1 MMTGYPARTWGL
13 AMALLAA
20 LSQNAAAAPAV
31 APLAEPAPSPAVP
44 TVPNW
49 PVAKT
54 FEQLGHASDSL
65 LLGVRNSEQIDFGL
79 RRDRLA
85 TDASLQLDYTPS
97 PALLPNLSHLR
108 VYLNDELM
116 GVVPVEKDQLGQRV
130 RRQLPLDPKLLS
142 DFNRVRLEFVGHYTD
157 ICEDPAHS
165 GLWLNLNRKSQVQ
178 LHEQALVLDND
189 LAYFPL
195 PFFDAR
201 DTGKVELPV
210 VFSGMP
216 SLGEQRAAAI
226 LASYFGSQAGW
237 RKASFPVLYNSLPA
251 RGAKPTPSIV
261 FASNDRRPAFLAD
274 LQQFPL
280 VDGPVLQMIDH
291 PDDRFSKVLLVLGR
305 NDDDLVMAASALAVG
320 NNLFRGARVK
330 VEQMTPLQPRQPYD
344 APNWT
349 RTDRPVRFAELLDY
363 PGQLQVSGLQPRPVT
378 LELNLP
384 PDLFVWRNQGIP
396 LRTLYRYTAPA
407 VTDESRLSIS
417 VNDQYI
423 TSMPLV
429 GNDRR
434 SGTLEEMRLAVLSGD
449 STALS
454 EKSLVPALKIGDRNR
469 LRFDFSF
476 ASTLGSAQRDRCQ
489 TSLPVDVRA
498 AIDDNST
505 IDLSGYHHYI
515 AMPDLRAF
523 ARSGFPFS
531 RMADLSET
539 LVMMPAKPTAMQVGT
554 LLDTVGGL
562 AGQVGYPALGLQL
575 IDDWKQAATAD
586 ADLLLIG
593 SLPQAL
599 SDAPNL
605 GLLLSA
611 QRDWLLQGR
620 TTGLPGTQRFDTGAV
635 AASSRVA
642 VSAQAPIAAITGLK
656 SPFHEQRSVVA
667 LLANSDSDF
676 ALLRDVLGDVGKLD
690 AVAGS
695 VTLVRSSGVSS
706 QFVGEPYFVG
716 ALPWW
721 LLMWFHL
728 SEHPVLLAVI
738 AAVCVVLFAF
748 LLWRALRWASKRRL
762 GEGK

>member
-1 MMTGYPARTWGL
+1 MTGYPARTWGL
-13 AMALLAA
+13 AMALFVA
-20 LSQNAAAAPAV
+20 LSQSAVAASV
-31 APLAEPAPSPAVP
+31 APLAEPAVP

-49 PVAKT
+49 PVMKT

-65 LLGVRNSEQIDFGL
+65 LLGVRNSEHIEFGV

-85 TDASLQLDYTPS
+85 TDANLQLDYTPS

-116 GVVPVEKDQLGQRV
+116 GVVPVEKDQLGLRV

-178 LHEQALVLDND
+178 LHEQALALDND

-210 VFSGMP
+210 VFSGVP

-237 RKASFPVLYNSLPA
+237 RKATFPVLYNRLPA
-251 RGAKPTPSIV
+251 RAATPKPSIV
-261 FASNDRRPAFLAD
+261 FATNDRRPAFLAN
-274 LQQFPL
+274 LQQFPP
-280 VDGPVLQMIDH
+280 VDGPELQMIDH
-291 PDDRFSKVLLVLGR
+291 PDDRWSKVLLVLGR
-305 NDDDLVMAASALAVG
+305 NDDDLVKAASALAVG

-330 VEQMTPLQPRQPYD
+330 VQQMTALQPRQPYD

-363 PGQLQVSGLQPRPVT
+363 PEQLQVSGLQPRPVT

-449 STALS
+449 STALT

-539 LVMMPAKPTAMQVGT
+539 LVIMPGKPTAMQVGT
-554 LLDTVGGL
+554 LLDTIGGV

-575 IDDWKQAATAD
+575 VDDWKQAAAAD

-593 SLPQAL
+593 SLPEAL

-620 TTGLPGTQRFDTGAV
+620 SAGLPGSQRFDTGAV

-656 SPFHEQRSVVA
+656 SPFHPQRSVVA
-667 LLANSDSDF
+667 LLASSDSDYG
-676 ALLRDVLGDVGKLD
+676 LLRDTLGDVGKLD

-695 VTLVRSSGVSS
+695 VTLVRSSGVTS
-706 QFVGEPYFVG
+706 QFVGEHYFVG

-721 LLMWFHL
+721 LLLWFHL
-728 SEHPVLLAVI
+728 SEHPVLLAAI
-738 AAVCVVLFAF
+738 AAICVVLFAF
-748 LLWRALRWASKRRL
+748 LLWRALRWAGKRRL
-762 GEGK
+762 GEAG

>member
-1 MMTGYPARTWGL
+1 MTGYPARTWGL
-13 AMALLAA
+13 AMALFVA
-20 LSQNAAAAPAV
+20 LSQSAVAASV
-31 APLAEPAPSPAVP
+31 APLAEPAVP

-49 PVAKT
+49 PVMKT

-65 LLGVRNSEQIDFGL
+65 LLGVRNSEHIEFGV

-178 LHEQALVLDND
+178 LHEQALALDND

-210 VFSGMP
+210 VFSGVP

-237 RKASFPVLYNSLPA
+237 RKATFPVLYNRLPA
-251 RGAKPTPSIV
+251 RAATPKPSIV
-261 FASNDRRPAFLAD
+261 FATNDRRPAFLAN
-274 LQQFPL
+274 LQQFPP
-280 VDGPVLQMIDH
+280 VDGPELQMIDH
-291 PDDRFSKVLLVLGR
+291 PDDRWSKVLLVLGR
-305 NDDDLVMAASALAVG
+305 NDDDLVKAASALAVG

-330 VEQMTPLQPRQPYD
+330 VQQMTALQPRQPYD

-363 PGQLQVSGLQPRPVT
+363 PEQLQVSGLQPRPVT

-449 STALS
+449 STALT

-539 LVMMPAKPTAMQVGT
+539 LVIMPGKPTAMQVGT
-554 LLDTVGGL
+554 LLDTIGGV

-575 IDDWKQAATAD
+575 VDDWKQAAAAD

-593 SLPQAL
+593 SLPEAL

-620 TTGLPGTQRFDTGAV
+620 SAGLPGSQRFDTGAV

-656 SPFHEQRSVVA
+656 SPFHPQRSVVA
-667 LLANSDSDF
+667 LLASSDSDYG
-676 ALLRDVLGDVGKLD
+676 LLRDTLGDVGKLD

-695 VTLVRSSGVSS
+695 VTLVRSSGVTS
-706 QFVGEPYFVG
+706 QFVGEHYFVG

-721 LLMWFHL
+721 LLLWFHL
-728 SEHPVLLAVI
+728 SEHPVLLAAI
-738 AAVCVVLFAF
+738 AAICVVLFAF
-748 LLWRALRWASKRRL
+748 LLWRALRWAGKRRL
-762 GEGK
+762 GEAG

>member
-1 MMTGYPARTWGL
+1 MTGYPARTWGL

-210 VFSGMP
+210 VFSGTP

-305 NDDDLVMAASALAVG
+305 NDDDLVKAASALAVG

-363 PGQLQVSGLQPRPVT
+363 PEQLQVSGLQPRPVT

-667 LLANSDSDF
+667 LLADSDSDY

-762 GEGK
+762 GERT

>member
-1 MMTGYPARTWGL
+1 MTGYPARTWGL
-13 AMALLAA
+13 AMALFTA
-20 LSQNAAAAPAV
+20 LSQSAAAASV
-31 APLAEPAPSPAVP
+31 APLAEPAVPTP

-65 LLGVRNSEQIDFGL
+65 LLGVRNSEHIEFGL
-79 RRDRLA
+79 RRVRLA

-116 GVVPVEKDQLGQRV
+116 GVVPVEKEQLGQRV
-130 RRQLPLDPKLLS
+130 RRQLPLDPKLLG

-157 ICEDPAHS
+157 VCEDPAHS

-178 LHEQALVLDND
+178 LHEQALVLEND

-195 PFFDAR
+195 PFFDTR
-201 DTGKVELPV
+201 DTGKVVLPV
-210 VFSGMP
+210 VFSGVP

-237 RKASFPVLYNSLPA
+237 RKASFPVLYNRLPA
-251 RGAKPTPSIV
+251 RGDKPAPSIV

-274 LQQFPL
+274 LQQFPP

-305 NDDDLVMAASALAVG
+305 NDDDLIKAASALAVG

-330 VEQMTPLQPRQPYD
+330 VEQMTALQPRQPYD

-363 PGQLQVSGLQPRPVT
+363 PEQLQVSGLQPRPVT

-434 SGTLEEMRLAVLSGD
+434 GGTLEEMRLAVLSGD
-449 STALS
+449 NTALT
-454 EKSLVPALKIGDRNR
+454 ENSLVPALKIGDRNR

-539 LVMMPAKPTAMQVGT
+539 LVIMPAKPTAMQVGT

-562 AGQVGYPALGLQL
+562 AGQIGYPALGLQL
-575 IDDWKQAATAD
+575 IDDWQQVAAAD

-593 SLPQAL
+593 SLPEAL
-599 SDAPNL
+599 RDAPDL

-620 TTGLPGTQRFDTGAV
+620 SASLPGGQRFDTEPV

-667 LLANSDSDF
+667 LLANSDSDY

-706 QFVGEPYFVG
+706 QFVGEHYFVG

-721 LLMWFHL
+721 LLLWFHL

-748 LLWRALRWASKRRL
+748 LLWRALRWAGKRRL
-762 GEGK
+762 GEAG

>member
-20 LSQNAAAAPAV
+20 LSQNAAAASV
-31 APLAEPAPSPAVP
+31 APLAEPALP
-44 TVPNW
+44 TPMVPNW
-49 PVAKT
+49 PVVKT

-130 RRQLPLDPKLLS
+130 RRQLAMDPKLLS

-210 VFSGMP
+210 VFSGVP

-237 RKASFPVLYNSLPA
+237 RKASFPVLYNRLPA
-251 RGAKPTPSIV
+251 RCDKPTPSIV

-274 LQQFPL
+274 LQQFPP

-305 NDDDLVMAASALAVG
+305 NDDDLVKAASALAVG
-320 NNLFRGARVK
+320 NYLFRGARVK
-330 VEQMTPLQPRQPYD
+330 VEQMTALQPRQPYD

-363 PGQLQVSGLQPRPVT
+363 PEQLQVSGLQPRPVT

-434 SGTLEEMRLAVLSGD
+434 GGTLEEMRLAVLSGD
-449 STALS
+449 NTALT
-454 EKSLVPALKIGDRNR
+454 EKSLVPALKMGDRNR

-539 LVMMPAKPTAMQVGT
+539 LVIMPAKPTAMQVGT
-554 LLDTVGGL
+554 LLDSVGGL
-562 AGQVGYPALGLQL
+562 AGQVGYPALAVRLT
-575 IDDWKQAATAD
+575 DDWKQAAAAD

-593 SLPQAL
+593 SLPEAL
-599 SDAPNL
+599 GDAPNL

-620 TTGLPGTQRFDTGAV
+620 SARLPGGQRFDTEPV

-667 LLANSDSDF
+667 LLANSDSEY

-706 QFVGEPYFVG
+706 QFVGEHYFVG
-716 ALPWW
+716 SLPWW
-721 LLMWFHL
+721 LLLWFHL
-728 SEHPVLLAVI
+728 SEHPVWLAVI

-748 LLWRALRWASKRRL
+748 LLWQALRWAGKRRL
-762 GEGK
+762 GEVG

>member
-13 AMALLAA
+13 AMALFAA
-20 LSQNAAAAPAV
+20 LSQPAAAASV
-31 APLAEPAPSPAVP
+31 APLAEPAVP

-49 PVAKT
+49 PVMKT

-65 LLGVRNSEQIDFGL
+65 LLGVRNTEHIEFGV

-116 GVVPVEKDQLGQRV
+116 GVVPVEKDQPGQRV

-178 LHEQALVLDND
+178 LHEQALALDND

-201 DTGKVELPV
+201 DTGRVELPV
-210 VFSGMP
+210 VFSGVP

-237 RKASFPVLYNSLPA
+237 RKATFPVLYNRLPA
-251 RGAKPTPSIV
+251 RADTPKPSIV
-261 FASNDRRPAFLAD
+261 FATNDRRPAFLAD
-274 LQQFPL
+274 LQQFPP

-291 PDDRFSKVLLVLGR
+291 PDDRWSKVLLVLGR
-305 NDDDLVMAASALAVG
+305 NDDDLVKAASALAVG

-363 PGQLQVSGLQPRPVT
+363 PEQLQVSGLQPRPVT

-449 STALS
+449 STALT

-539 LVMMPAKPTAMQVGT
+539 LVIMPAKPTAMQVST
-554 LLDTVGGL
+554 LLDTVGGV

-575 IDDWKQAATAD
+575 VDDWKQAAAAD

-593 SLPQAL
+593 SLPETL

-620 TTGLPGTQRFDTGAV
+620 SAGLPGSQRFDTAPV

-667 LLANSDSDF
+667 LLASSDSDYG
-676 ALLRDVLGDVGKLD
+676 LLRDTLGDVGKLD

-706 QFVGEPYFVG
+706 QFVGEHYFVG

-721 LLMWFHL
+721 LLLWFHL
-728 SEHPVLLAVI
+728 SEHPVLLAAI

-748 LLWRALRWASKRRL
+748 LLWRALRWAGKRRL
-762 GEGK
+762 GEAR

>member
-1 MMTGYPARTWGL
+1 MTGYPARTWGL
-13 AMALLAA
+13 AMALFVA
-20 LSQNAAAAPAV
+20 LSQSAVAASV
-31 APLAEPAPSPAVP
+31 APLAEPAVP

-49 PVAKT
+49 PVMKT

-65 LLGVRNSEQIDFGL
+65 LLGVRNSEHIEFGV

-178 LHEQALVLDND
+178 LHEQALALDND

-210 VFSGMP
+210 VFSGVP

-237 RKASFPVLYNSLPA
+237 RKATFPVLYNRLPA
-251 RGAKPTPSIV
+251 RAATPKPSIV
-261 FASNDRRPAFLAD
+261 FATNDRRPAFLAN
-274 LQQFPL
+274 LQQFPP
-280 VDGPVLQMIDH
+280 VDGPELQMIDH
-291 PDDRFSKVLLVLGR
+291 PDDRWSKVLLVLGR
-305 NDDDLVMAASALAVG
+305 NDDDLVKAASALAVG
-320 NNLFRGARVK
+320 SNLFRGARVK
-330 VEQMTPLQPRQPYD
+330 VEQMTALQPRQPYD

-363 PGQLQVSGLQPRPVT
+363 PEQLQVSGLQPRPVT

-449 STALS
+449 STALT

-539 LVMMPAKPTAMQVGT
+539 LVIMPAKPTAMQVGT
-554 LLDTVGGL
+554 LLDAVGGL
-562 AGQVGYPALGLQL
+562 AGQIGYPALGLKL
-575 IDDWKQAATAD
+575 VDDWKQATAAD

-593 SLPQAL
+593 SLPEAL

-620 TTGLPGTQRFDTGAV
+620 SAGLPGSQRFDTAPV

-667 LLANSDSDF
+667 LLANSDSDYR
-676 ALLRDVLGDVGKLD
+676 LLRDVLGDVGKLD

-695 VTLVRSSGVSS
+695 VTLVRSSGVTS

-721 LLMWFHL
+721 MLLWFHL
-728 SEHPVLLAVI
+728 SEHPVLLAAI
-738 AAVCVVLFAF
+738 AALCVVLFAF
-748 LLWRALRWASKRRL
+748 LLWRALRWAGRRRL
-762 GEGK
+762 GERG

>member
-1 MMTGYPARTWGL
+1 MTGYPARTWGL

-20 LSQNAAAAPAV
+20 LSQPAAAASV
-31 APLAEPAPSPAVP
+31 APLAEPAVP

-49 PVAKT
+49 PVMKT

-65 LLGVRNSEQIDFGL
+65 LLGVRNTEHIEFGV
-79 RRDRLA
+79 RRDRLV

-108 VYLNDELM
+108 VYLNDEMM
-116 GVVPVEKDQLGQRV
+116 GVVPVEKDQPGQRV
-130 RRQLPLDPKLLS
+130 RRQLPLDPKLLG

-178 LHEQALVLDND
+178 LHEQALALDND

-210 VFSGMP
+210 VFSGVP

-237 RKASFPVLYNSLPA
+237 RKATFPVLYNRLPA
-251 RGAKPTPSIV
+251 RAGTPKPSIV
-261 FASNDRRPAFLAD
+261 FATNDRRPAFLAD
-274 LQQFPL
+274 LQQFPP

-291 PDDRFSKVLLVLGR
+291 PDDRWSKVLLVLGR
-305 NDDDLVMAASALAVG
+305 NDDDLVKAASALAVG

-330 VEQMTPLQPRQPYD
+330 VEQMTALQPRQPYD

-363 PGQLQVSGLQPRPVT
+363 PEQLQVSGLQPRPVT

-429 GNDRR
+429 GDDRR

-449 STALS
+449 STALT

-539 LVMMPAKPTAMQVGT
+539 LVIMPGKPTAMQVGT
-554 LLDTVGGL
+554 LLDTIGGL
-562 AGQVGYPALGLQL
+562 AGQIGYPALGLQL
-575 IDDWKQAATAD
+575 VDDWKQAAAAD

-593 SLPQAL
+593 SLPEAL

-620 TTGLPGTQRFDTGAV
+620 SAGLPGSQRFDPGAV

-656 SPFHEQRSVVA
+656 SPFHPQRSVVA
-667 LLANSDSDF
+667 LLASSDSDYG
-676 ALLRDVLGDVGKLD
+676 LLRDTLGDVGKLD

-695 VTLVRSSGVSS
+695 VTLVRSSGVTS
-706 QFVGEPYFVG
+706 QFVGEHYFVG

-721 LLMWFHL
+721 LLLWFHL
-728 SEHPVLLAVI
+728 SEHPVLLAAI
-738 AAVCVVLFAF
+738 AAICVVLFAF
-748 LLWRALRWASKRRL
+748 LLWRALRWAGKRRL
-762 GEGK
+762 GEAG

>member
-13 AMALLAA
+13 AMALFAA
-20 LSQNAAAAPAV
+20 LSQNAAAASV
-31 APLAEPAPSPAVP
+31 APLAEPAVP

-65 LLGVRNSEQIDFGL
+65 LLGVRNSEHVEFGL

-178 LHEQALVLDND
+178 LHEQALALDND

-195 PFFDAR
+195 PFFDVR
-201 DTGKVELPV
+201 DTGKVTLPV
-210 VFSGMP
+210 VFSGVP

-237 RKASFPVLYNSLPA
+237 RKATFPVLYDSLPA
-251 RGAKPTPSIV
+251 RGDRPTPSIV

-274 LQQFPL
+274 LQQFPP

-305 NDDDLVMAASALAVG
+305 NDDDLVKAASALAVG

-330 VEQMTPLQPRQPYD
+330 VEQMTALQPRQPYD

-363 PGQLQVSGLQPRPVT
+363 PEQLQVSGLQPRPVT

-407 VTDESRLSIS
+407 VSDESRLSIS

-434 SGTLEEMRLAVLSGD
+434 GGTLEEMRLAVLPGD
-449 STALS
+449 NSALT

-539 LVMMPAKPTAMQVGT
+539 LVVMPAKPTAMQVGT
-554 LLDTVGGL
+554 LLDAVGGL
-562 AGQVGYPALGLQL
+562 AGQIGYPALGLRL
-575 IDDWKQAATAD
+575 VDDWAQAAAAD
-586 ADLLLIG
+586 ADLLLLG
-593 SLPQAL
+593 SLPEAL
-599 SDAPNL
+599 GDSPNL

-620 TTGLPGTQRFDTGAV
+620 STGLPGSQRFDTAAV

-667 LLANSDSDF
+667 LLANSDSDQ

-695 VTLVRSSGVSS
+695 VTLVRSSGVTS
-706 QFVGEPYFVG
+706 QFVGEHYFVG

-721 LLMWFHL
+721 LLLWFHL
-728 SEHPVLLAVI
+728 SEHPVLLAAI
-738 AAVCVVLFAF
+738 AAICVVLFAF
-748 LLWRALRWASKRRL
+748 LLWRALRWAGKRRL
-762 GEGK
+762 GEAG

>member
-13 AMALLAA
+13 AMALFVA
-20 LSQNAAAAPAV
+20 LSQSAVAASV
-31 APLAEPAPSPAVP
+31 APLAEPAVP

-49 PVAKT
+49 PVMKT

-65 LLGVRNSEQIDFGL
+65 LLGVRNSEHIEFGV

-178 LHEQALVLDND
+178 LHEQALALDND

-210 VFSGMP
+210 VFSGVP

-237 RKASFPVLYNSLPA
+237 RKATFPVLYNRLPA
-251 RGAKPTPSIV
+251 RAATPKPSIV
-261 FASNDRRPAFLAD
+261 FATNDRRPAFLAN
-274 LQQFPL
+274 LQQFPP
-280 VDGPVLQMIDH
+280 VDGPELQMIDH
-291 PDDRFSKVLLVLGR
+291 PDDRWSKVLLVLGR
-305 NDDDLVMAASALAVG
+305 NDDDLVKAASALAVG

-330 VEQMTPLQPRQPYD
+330 VEQMIALQPRQPYD

-363 PGQLQVSGLQPRPVT
+363 PEQLQVSGLQPRPVT

-449 STALS
+449 STALT

-531 RMADLSET
+531 RMADLSDT
-539 LVMMPAKPTAMQVGT
+539 LVIMPGKPTAMQVGT
-554 LLDTVGGL
+554 LLDTIGGV

-575 IDDWKQAATAD
+575 VDDWKQAAAAD

-593 SLPQAL
+593 SLPEAL

-620 TTGLPGTQRFDTGAV
+620 SAGLPGSQRFDTGAV

-656 SPFHEQRSVVA
+656 SPFHPQRSVVA
-667 LLANSDSDF
+667 LLASSDSDYG
-676 ALLRDVLGDVGKLD
+676 LLRDTLGDVGKLD

-695 VTLVRSSGVSS
+695 VTLVRSSGVTS
-706 QFVGEPYFVG
+706 QFVGEHYFVG

-721 LLMWFHL
+721 LLLWFHL

-738 AAVCVVLFAF
+738 AAICVVLFAF
-748 LLWRALRWASKRRL
+748 LLWRALRWAGKRRL
-762 GEGK
+762 GEAG

>member
-1 MMTGYPARTWGL
+1 MTGYPARTWGL
-13 AMALLAA
+13 AMALFVA
-20 LSQNAAAAPAV
+20 LSQSAVAASV
-31 APLAEPAPSPAVP
+31 APLAEPAVP

-49 PVAKT
+49 PVMKT

-65 LLGVRNSEQIDFGL
+65 LLGVRNSEHIEFGV

-178 LHEQALVLDND
+178 LHEQALALDND

-210 VFSGMP
+210 VFSGVP

-237 RKASFPVLYNSLPA
+237 RKATFPVLYNRLPA
-251 RGAKPTPSIV
+251 RAATPKPSIV
-261 FASNDRRPAFLAD
+261 FATNDRRPAFLAN
-274 LQQFPL
+274 LQQFPP
-280 VDGPVLQMIDH
+280 VDGPELQMIDH
-291 PDDRFSKVLLVLGR
+291 PDDRWSKVLLVLGR
-305 NDDDLVMAASALAVG
+305 NDDDLVKAASALAVG

-330 VEQMTPLQPRQPYD
+330 VEQMTALQPRQPYD

-363 PGQLQVSGLQPRPVT
+363 PEQLQVSGLQPRPVT

-449 STALS
+449 STALT

-539 LVMMPAKPTAMQVGT
+539 LVIMPGKPTAMQVGT
-554 LLDTVGGL
+554 LLDTIGGV

-575 IDDWKQAATAD
+575 VDDWKQAAAAD

-593 SLPQAL
+593 SLPEAL

-620 TTGLPGTQRFDTGAV
+620 SAGLPGSQRFDTGAV

-656 SPFHEQRSVVA
+656 SPFHPQRSVVA
-667 LLANSDSDF
+667 LLASSDSDYG
-676 ALLRDVLGDVGKLD
+676 LLRDTLGDVGKLD

-695 VTLVRSSGVSS
+695 VTLVRSSGVTS
-706 QFVGEPYFVG
+706 QFVGEHYFVG

-721 LLMWFHL
+721 LLLWFHL
-728 SEHPVLLAVI
+728 SEHPVLLAAI
-738 AAVCVVLFAF
+738 AAICVVLFAF
-748 LLWRALRWASKRRL
+748 LLWRALRWAGKRRL
-762 GEGK
+762 GEAG

>member
-1 MMTGYPARTWGL
+1 
-13 AMALLAA
+13 
-20 LSQNAAAAPAV
+20 
-31 APLAEPAPSPAVP
+31 
-44 TVPNW
+44 
-49 PVAKT
+49 
-54 FEQLGHASDSL
+54 
-65 LLGVRNSEQIDFGL
+65 
-79 RRDRLA
+79 
-85 TDASLQLDYTPS
+85 
-97 PALLPNLSHLR
+97 
-108 VYLNDELM
+108 
-116 GVVPVEKDQLGQRV
+116 
-130 RRQLPLDPKLLS
+130 
-142 DFNRVRLEFVGHYTD
+142 
-157 ICEDPAHS
+157 
-165 GLWLNLNRKSQVQ
+165 
-178 LHEQALVLDND
+178 
-189 LAYFPL
+189 
-195 PFFDAR
+195 
-201 DTGKVELPV
+201 
-210 VFSGMP
+210 
-216 SLGEQRAAAI
+216 
-226 LASYFGSQAGW
+226 
-237 RKASFPVLYNSLPA
+237 
-251 RGAKPTPSIV
+251 
-261 FASNDRRPAFLAD
+261 FLAN
-274 LQQFPL
+274 LQQFPP
-280 VDGPVLQMIDH
+280 VDGPELQMIDH
-291 PDDRFSKVLLVLGR
+291 PDDRWSKVLLVLGR
-305 NDDDLVMAASALAVG
+305 NDDDLVKAASALAVG

-330 VEQMTPLQPRQPYD
+330 VQQMTALQPRQPYD

-363 PGQLQVSGLQPRPVT
+363 PEQLQVSGLQPRPVT

-449 STALS
+449 STALT

-539 LVMMPAKPTAMQVGT
+539 LVIMPGKPTAMQVGT
-554 LLDTVGGL
+554 LLDTIGGV

-575 IDDWKQAATAD
+575 VDDWKQAAAAD

-593 SLPQAL
+593 SLPEAL

-620 TTGLPGTQRFDTGAV
+620 SAGLPGSQRFDTGAV

-656 SPFHEQRSVVA
+656 SPFHPQRSVVA
-667 LLANSDSDF
+667 LLASSDSDYG
-676 ALLRDVLGDVGKLD
+676 LLRDTLGDVGKLD

-695 VTLVRSSGVSS
+695 VTLVRSSGVTS
-706 QFVGEPYFVG
+706 QFVGEHYFVG

-721 LLMWFHL
+721 LLLWFHL
-728 SEHPVLLAVI
+728 SEHPVLLAAI
-738 AAVCVVLFAF
+738 AAICVVLFAF
-748 LLWRALRWASKRRL
+748 LLWRALRWAGKRRL
-762 GEGK
+762 GEAG

>member
-1 MMTGYPARTWGL
+1 MTGYPARTWGL

-85 TDASLQLDYTPS
+85 TDATLQLDYTPS

-210 VFSGMP
+210 VFSGTP
-216 SLGEQRAAAI
+216 SMGEQRAAAI

-305 NDDDLVMAASALAVG
+305 NDDDLVKAASALAVG

-330 VEQMTPLQPRQPYD
+330 VEQVTPLQPRQPYD

-363 PGQLQVSGLQPRPVT
+363 PEQLQVSGLQPRPVT

-554 LLDTVGGL
+554 LLDTIGGL

-667 LLANSDSDF
+667 LLANSDSDY

-695 VTLVRSSGVSS
+695 VALVRSSGVSS

-748 LLWRALRWASKRRL
+748 LLWRALRWASQRRL

>member
-1 MMTGYPARTWGL
+1 MTGYPARTWGL
-13 AMALLAA
+13 AMALFVA
-20 LSQNAAAAPAV
+20 LSQSAVAASV
-31 APLAEPAPSPAVP
+31 APLAEPAVP

-49 PVAKT
+49 PVMKT

-65 LLGVRNSEQIDFGL
+65 LLGVRNSEHIEFGV

-85 TDASLQLDYTPS
+85 TDANLQLDYTPS

-178 LHEQALVLDND
+178 LHEQALALDND

-210 VFSGMP
+210 VFSGVP

-237 RKASFPVLYNSLPA
+237 RKATFPVLYNRLPA
-251 RGAKPTPSIV
+251 RAATPKPSIV
-261 FASNDRRPAFLAD
+261 FATNDRRPAFLAN
-274 LQQFPL
+274 LQQFPP
-280 VDGPVLQMIDH
+280 VDGPELQMIDH
-291 PDDRFSKVLLVLGR
+291 PDDRWSKVLLVLGR
-305 NDDDLVMAASALAVG
+305 NDDDLVKAASALAVG
-320 NNLFRGARVK
+320 NNLFRGAQVK
-330 VEQMTPLQPRQPYD
+330 VQQMTALQPRQPYD

-363 PGQLQVSGLQPRPVT
+363 PEQLQVSGLQPRPVT

-449 STALS
+449 STALT

-539 LVMMPAKPTAMQVGT
+539 LVIMPVKPTAMQVGT
-554 LLDTVGGL
+554 LLDTIGGV

-575 IDDWKQAATAD
+575 VDDWKQAAAAD

-593 SLPQAL
+593 SLPEAL

-620 TTGLPGTQRFDTGAV
+620 SAGLPGSQRFDTGAV

-656 SPFHEQRSVVA
+656 SPFHPQRSVVA
-667 LLANSDSDF
+667 LLASSDSDYG
-676 ALLRDVLGDVGKLD
+676 LLRDTLGDVGKLD

-695 VTLVRSSGVSS
+695 VTLVRSSGVTS
-706 QFVGEPYFVG
+706 QFVGEHYFVG

-721 LLMWFHL
+721 LLLWFHL
-728 SEHPVLLAVI
+728 SEHPVLLAAI
-738 AAVCVVLFAF
+738 AAICVVLFAF
-748 LLWRALRWASKRRL
+748 LLWRALRWAGKRRL
-762 GEGK
+762 GEAG

>member
-1 MMTGYPARTWGL
+1 MTGYPARTWGL
-13 AMALLAA
+13 AMALFVA
-20 LSQNAAAAPAV
+20 LSQSAVAASV
-31 APLAEPAPSPAVP
+31 APLAEPAVP

-49 PVAKT
+49 PVMKT

-65 LLGVRNSEQIDFGL
+65 LLGVRNSEHIEFGV

-178 LHEQALVLDND
+178 LHEQALALDND

-210 VFSGMP
+210 VFSGVP

-237 RKASFPVLYNSLPA
+237 RKATFPVLYNRLPA
-251 RGAKPTPSIV
+251 RAATPKPSIV
-261 FASNDRRPAFLAD
+261 FATNDRRPAFLAN
-274 LQQFPL
+274 LQQFPP
-280 VDGPVLQMIDH
+280 VDGPELQMIDH
-291 PDDRFSKVLLVLGR
+291 PDDRWSKVLLVLGR
-305 NDDDLVMAASALAVG
+305 NDDDLVKAASALAVG

-330 VEQMTPLQPRQPYD
+330 VEQMTALQPRQPYD

-363 PGQLQVSGLQPRPVT
+363 PEQLQVSGLQPRPVT

-449 STALS
+449 STALT

-531 RMADLSET
+531 RMADLSDT
-539 LVMMPAKPTAMQVGT
+539 LVIMPGKPTAMQVGT
-554 LLDTVGGL
+554 LLDTIGGV

-575 IDDWKQAATAD
+575 VDDWKQAAAAD

-593 SLPQAL
+593 SLPEAL

-620 TTGLPGTQRFDTGAV
+620 SAGLPGSQRFDTGAV

-656 SPFHEQRSVVA
+656 SPFHPQRSVVA
-667 LLANSDSDF
+667 LLASSDSDYG
-676 ALLRDVLGDVGKLD
+676 LLRDTLGDVGKLD

-695 VTLVRSSGVSS
+695 VTLVRSSGVTS
-706 QFVGEPYFVG
+706 QFVGEHYFVG

-721 LLMWFHL
+721 LLLWFHL

-738 AAVCVVLFAF
+738 AAICVVLFAF
-748 LLWRALRWASKRRL
+748 LLWRALRWAGKRRL
-762 GEGK
+762 GEAG

>member
-20 LSQNAAAAPAV
+20 LSQSAAAASV
-31 APLAEPAPSPAVP
+31 APLAEPAVP

-49 PVAKT
+49 AVAKT

-65 LLGVRNSEQIDFGL
+65 LLGVRNSEHIEFGL

-178 LHEQALVLDND
+178 LHEQALALDND

-195 PFFDAR
+195 PFFDVR
-201 DTGKVELPV
+201 DTGKVTLPV
-210 VFSGMP
+210 VFSGVP

-237 RKASFPVLYNSLPA
+237 RKATFPVLYDSLPA
-251 RGAKPTPSIV
+251 RGDKPTPSIV

-274 LQQFPL
+274 LQQFPP

-305 NDDDLVMAASALAVG
+305 NDDDLVKAASALAVG

-330 VEQMTPLQPRQPYD
+330 VEQMTALQPRQPYD

-363 PGQLQVSGLQPRPVT
+363 PEQLQVSGLQPRPVT

-407 VTDESRLSIS
+407 VSDESRLSIS

-429 GNDRR
+429 GNDRHG
-434 SGTLEEMRLAVLSGD
+434 GTLEEMRLAVLSGD
-449 STALS
+449 NSALT

-539 LVMMPAKPTAMQVGT
+539 LVVMPAKPTAMQVGT
-554 LLDTVGGL
+554 LLDAVGGL
-562 AGQVGYPALGLQL
+562 AGQIGYPALGLRL
-575 IDDWKQAATAD
+575 VDDWKQAAAVD
-586 ADLLLIG
+586 ADLLLLG
-593 SLPQAL
+593 SLPEAL
-599 SDAPNL
+599 GDAPNL

-620 TTGLPGTQRFDTGAV
+620 STGLPGSQRFDTAPV

-667 LLANSDSDF
+667 LLANSDSDQ

-695 VTLVRSSGVSS
+695 VTLVRSSGVTS
-706 QFVGEPYFVG
+706 QFVGEHYFVG

-721 LLMWFHL
+721 LLLWFHL
-728 SEHPVLLAVI
+728 SEHPVLLAAI
-738 AAVCVVLFAF
+738 AAICVVLFAF
-748 LLWRALRWASKRRL
+748 LLWRALRWAGKRRL
-762 GEGK
+762 GEAG

>member
-1 MMTGYPARTWGL
+1 MMTRYPSRTWGL
-13 AMALLAA
+13 ALALCAA
-20 LSQNAAAAPAV
+20 LSQPAV
-31 APLAEPAPSPAVP
+31 AASAAPLAEPGVP

-65 LLGVRNSEQIDFGL
+65 LLGVRNSEQIEFGV

-85 TDASLQLDYTPS
+85 TDATLQLDYTPS

-178 LHEQALVLDND
+178 LHEQALALDND

-195 PFFDAR
+195 PFFDPR
-201 DTGKVELPV
+201 DTGKVVLPV
-210 VFSGMP
+210 VFSGSP
-216 SLGEQRAAAI
+216 SLEQQRAAAI
-226 LASYFGSQAGW
+226 LVSYFGSQAGW
-237 RKASFPVLYNSLPA
+237 RKATFPVLYNRLPA
-251 RGAKPTPSIV
+251 RGEQPTPSIV
-261 FASNDRRPAFLAD
+261 FASNDRRPGFLAD
-274 LQQFPL
+274 LQQFPP
-280 VDGPVLQMIDH
+280 VDGPVLQLIDH

-305 NDDDLVMAASALAVG
+305 NDEDLVEAASALAVG
-320 NNLFRGARVK
+320 NNLFRGARVQ
-330 VEQMTPLQPRQPYD
+330 VEQMASLQPRQPYD

-363 PGQLQVSGLQPRPVT
+363 PGQLQVSGLQPHPVT
-378 LELNLP
+378 LQLNLP

-434 SGTLEEMRLAVLSGD
+434 GGTLEEMRLAVLSGD
-449 STALS
+449 NTALT

-498 AIDDNST
+498 AIDENST

-539 LVMMPAKPTAMQVGT
+539 LVMVPAKPTPMQVGT
-554 LLDTVGGL
+554 LLDTVAGL
-562 AGQVGYPALGLQL
+562 AGQIGYPALGLKL
-575 IDDWKQAATAD
+575 ADDWQQAAAAD

-593 SLPQAL
+593 NLPQAL

-620 TTGLPGTQRFDTGAV
+620 STGLPGSQRFDTAGAP
-635 AASSRVA
+635 ASSRVA
-642 VSAQAPIAAITGLK
+642 VSAQAPIAAITGLQ
-656 SPFHEQRSVVA
+656 SPFHPQRSVVA
-667 LLANSDSDF
+667 LLASSDSDY

-695 VTLVRSSGVSS
+695 VSLVRSSGVTS
-706 QFVGEPYFVG
+706 QFVGEHYFVG

-721 LLMWFHL
+721 LLLWFHL
-728 SEHPVLLAVI
+728 SEHPVLLAAI
-738 AAVCVVLFAF
+738 AAVSVVLFAF
-748 LLWRALRWASKRRL
+748 LLWRALRWAGRRRL
-762 GEGK
+762 GEAA

>member
-1 MMTGYPARTWGL
+1 MTRYPARNWGL
-13 AMALLAA
+13 ALFAALLQATA
-20 LSQNAAAAPAV
+20 SA
-31 APLAEPAPSPAVP
+31 APSPVVEPAEAVEP
-44 TVPNW
+44 VVPSW
-49 PVAKT
+49 PVTQT
-54 FEQLGHASDSL
+54 FEQLGRASDSL
-65 LLGVRNSEQIDFGL
+65 LLGVRNTEYIDFGL

-85 TDASLQLDYTPS
+85 TEAVLQLDYTPS
-97 PALLPNLSHLR
+97 PALLPILSHLR

-116 GVVPVEKDQLGQRV
+116 GVLPIEQDQLGQRV
-130 RRQLPLDPKLLS
+130 RRQLALDPKLLA

-165 GLWLNLNRKSQVQ
+165 GLWLNLNRKSEVR
-178 LHEQALVLDND
+178 LREQALALDND

-201 DTGKVELPV
+201 DTERLDLPV
-210 VFSGMP
+210 VFAAAP

-237 RKASFPVLYNSLPA
+237 RRATFPVFLDRLPEVGERPRPA
-251 RGAKPTPSIV
+251 LV
-261 FASNDRRPAFLAD
+261 FASNEHRPAFLAD
-274 LQQFPL
+274 FEKFPK
-280 VDGPVLQMIDH
+280 VDGPVVQLIDH
-291 PDDRFSKVLLVLGR
+291 PADRWSKLLLVLGR
-305 NDDDLVMAASALAVG
+305 DDADLVRAATALAVG
-320 NNLFRGARVK
+320 SDLFRGARVK
-330 VEQMTPLQPRQPYD
+330 VEQVQELQPRKPYD

-363 PGQLQVSGLQPRPVT
+363 PQQLQVSGLQPQPIS

-396 LRTLYRYTAPA
+396 LRTLYRYTPPA

-429 GNDRR
+429 GSDRR
-434 SGTLEEMRLAVLSGD
+434 GGTLEELRLSVMSSD
-449 STALS
+449 TTALS
-454 EKSLVPALKIGDRNR
+454 ERSLVPALKIGDRNR

-476 ASTLGSAQRDRCQ
+476 ASKLGSAQRDHCQ

-498 AIDDNST
+498 AIDENST

-531 RMADLSET
+531 RMADLSDT
-539 LVMMPAKPTAMQVGT
+539 LILVPAKPTAMQLGT
-554 LLDTVGGL
+554 LLDVVGGL
-562 AGQVGYPALGLQL
+562 AKQVGYPALGLRL
-575 IDDWKQAATAD
+575 SDDWKQAADAD
-586 ADLLLIG
+586 VDLLLLG
-593 SLPQAL
+593 SLPPEL
-599 SDAPNL
+599 REERNL
-605 GLLLSA
+605 NLLLDT

-620 TTGLPGTQRFDTGAV
+620 APLAAESRRFATETV
-635 AASSRVA
+635 PASNRVEI
-642 VSAQAPIAAITGLK
+642 SAEAPIAAITGFK

-667 LLANSDSDF
+667 LLASSDADYR
-676 ALLRDVLGDVGKLD
+676 LLREALGDAGKLD

-695 VTLVRSSGVSS
+695 VTLVRSSGLSS

-716 ALPWW
+716 QLPWW
-721 LLMWFHL
+721 LLLWFHL
-728 SEHPVLLAVI
+728 SEHPVLLAVL
-738 AAVCVVLFAF
+738 ATVSVVLFAF
-748 LLWRALRWASKRRL
+748 LLWRALRWAARRRL
-762 GEGK
+762 GEVE

>member
-1 MMTGYPARTWGL
+1 MMTGYPARSWGL
-13 AMALLAA
+13 AMALFVA
-20 LSQNAAAAPAV
+20 LSQSAVAASV
-31 APLAEPAPSPAVP
+31 APLAEPAVP

-49 PVAKT
+49 PVMKT

-65 LLGVRNSEQIDFGL
+65 LLGVRNSEHIEFGV

-178 LHEQALVLDND
+178 LHEQALALDND

-210 VFSGMP
+210 VFSGVP

-237 RKASFPVLYNSLPA
+237 RKATFPVLYNRLPA
-251 RGAKPTPSIV
+251 RAATPKPSIV
-261 FASNDRRPAFLAD
+261 FATNDRRPAFLAN
-274 LQQFPL
+274 LQQFPP
-280 VDGPVLQMIDH
+280 VDGPELQMIDH
-291 PDDRFSKVLLVLGR
+291 PDDRWSKVLLVLGR
-305 NDDDLVMAASALAVG
+305 NDDDLVKAASALAVG

-330 VEQMTPLQPRQPYD
+330 VEQMTALQPRQPYD

-363 PGQLQVSGLQPRPVT
+363 PEQLQVSGLQPRPVT

-449 STALS
+449 STALT

-539 LVMMPAKPTAMQVGT
+539 LVIMPSKPTAMQVGT
-554 LLDTVGGL
+554 LLDTVGGV

-575 IDDWKQAATAD
+575 VDDWKQAAAAD

-593 SLPQAL
+593 NLPEAL

-620 TTGLPGTQRFDTGAV
+620 TAGLPGSQRFDTTPV

-667 LLANSDSDF
+667 LLASSDSDYG
-676 ALLRDVLGDVGKLD
+676 LLRDTLGDVGKLD

-695 VTLVRSSGVSS
+695 VTLVRSSGVTS
-706 QFVGEPYFVG
+706 QFVGEHYFVG

-721 LLMWFHL
+721 LLLWFHL
-728 SEHPVLLAVI
+728 SEHPVLLAAI

-748 LLWRALRWASKRRL
+748 LLWRALRWAGKRRL
-762 GEGK
+762 GEAG

>member
-13 AMALLAA
+13 AMALFAA
-20 LSQNAAAAPAV
+20 LSQSAAAASE
-31 APLAEPAPSPAVP
+31 APLAEPAVLKVPS
-44 TVPNW
+44 W
-49 PVAKT
+49 PVTKT

-65 LLGVRNSEQIDFGL
+65 LLGVRNSEHIEFGL

-85 TDASLQLDYTPS
+85 TDATLQLDYTPS

-116 GVVPVEKDQLGQRV
+116 GVVPVEKEQLGQRV

-178 LHEQALVLDND
+178 LHEQALALDND

-210 VFSGMP
+210 VFSGVP

-237 RKASFPVLYNSLPA
+237 RKAAFPVLYNRLPA
-251 RGAKPTPSIV
+251 SADTPKPSIV
-261 FASNDRRPAFLAD
+261 FASNERRPAFLAD

-291 PDDRFSKVLLVLGR
+291 PHDRFSKVLLVLGR
-305 NDDDLVMAASALAVG
+305 NDDDLIKAASALAVG
-320 NNLFRGARVK
+320 NNLFRGARVQ
-330 VEQMTPLQPRQPYD
+330 VEQMTALQPRKPYD

-363 PGQLQVSGLQPRPVT
+363 PEQLQVSGLQPRPVT
-378 LELNLP
+378 LSLNLP

-434 SGTLEEMRLAVLSGD
+434 GGTLEQVRLAVLSGD
-449 STALS
+449 SSALT
-454 EKSLVPALKIGDRNR
+454 ENSLVPALKIGDRNR

-476 ASTLGSAQRDRCQ
+476 ASTLGSAQRDHCQ

-498 AIDDNST
+498 AID
-505 IDLSGYHHYI
+505 
-515 AMPDLRAF
+515 
-523 ARSGFPFS
+523 
-531 RMADLSET
+531 
-539 LVMMPAKPTAMQVGT
+539 
-554 LLDTVGGL
+554 
-562 AGQVGYPALGLQL
+562 
-575 IDDWKQAATAD
+575 
-586 ADLLLIG
+586 
-593 SLPQAL
+593 
-599 SDAPNL
+599 
-605 GLLLSA
+605 
-611 QRDWLLQGR
+611 
-620 TTGLPGTQRFDTGAV
+620 
-635 AASSRVA
+635 
-642 VSAQAPIAAITGLK
+642 
-656 SPFHEQRSVVA
+656 
-667 LLANSDSDF
+667 
-676 ALLRDVLGDVGKLD
+676 
-690 AVAGS
+690 
-695 VTLVRSSGVSS
+695 
-706 QFVGEPYFVG
+706 
-716 ALPWW
+716 
-721 LLMWFHL
+721 
-728 SEHPVLLAVI
+728 
-738 AAVCVVLFAF
+738 
-748 LLWRALRWASKRRL
+748 
-762 GEGK
+762 

>member
-1 MMTGYPARTWGL
+1 MTGYPARTWGL
-13 AMALLAA
+13 AMALFAA
-20 LSQNAAAAPAV
+20 LSQSAVAASV
-31 APLAEPAPSPAVP
+31 APLAEPAVP

-49 PVAKT
+49 PVMKT

-65 LLGVRNSEQIDFGL
+65 LLGVRNSEHIEFGV

-178 LHEQALVLDND
+178 LHEQALALDND

-195 PFFDAR
+195 PLFDAR

-210 VFSGMP
+210 VFSGVP

-237 RKASFPVLYNSLPA
+237 RKATFPVLYNRLPA
-251 RGAKPTPSIV
+251 RAATPKPSIV
-261 FASNDRRPAFLAD
+261 FATNDRRPAFLAN
-274 LQQFPL
+274 LQQFPP
-280 VDGPVLQMIDH
+280 VDGPELQMIDH
-291 PDDRFSKVLLVLGR
+291 PDDRWSKVLLVLGR
-305 NDDDLVMAASALAVG
+305 NDDDLVKAASALAVG

-330 VEQMTPLQPRQPYD
+330 VEQMTALQPRQPYD

-363 PGQLQVSGLQPRPVT
+363 PEQLQVSGLQPRPVT

-449 STALS
+449 STALT

-539 LVMMPAKPTAMQVGT
+539 LVIMPGKPTAMQVGT
-554 LLDTVGGL
+554 LLDTIGGV

-575 IDDWKQAATAD
+575 VDDWKQAAAAD

-593 SLPQAL
+593 SLPEAL

-620 TTGLPGTQRFDTGAV
+620 SAGLPGSQRFDTGAV

-656 SPFHEQRSVVA
+656 SPFHPQRSVVA
-667 LLANSDSDF
+667 LLASSDSDYG
-676 ALLRDVLGDVGKLD
+676 LLRDTLGDVGKLD

-695 VTLVRSSGVSS
+695 VTLVRSSGVTS
-706 QFVGEPYFVG
+706 QFVGEHYFVG

-721 LLMWFHL
+721 LLLWFHL
-728 SEHPVLLAVI
+728 SEHPVLLAAI
-738 AAVCVVLFAF
+738 AAICVVLFAF
-748 LLWRALRWASKRRL
+748 LLWRALRWAGKRRL
-762 GEGK
+762 GEAG